1 MFEVGETI
9 IYPQYGAGE
18 IVEETT
24 VERDGEEEPYFV
36 VEIFLRDLRI
46 MVPQDMDEEGFR
58 PLTDEDEFMDR
69 LEEVKDGI
77 LNEDYEDGDVP
88 KVPRS
93 QLESLEDG
101 IREGDLD
108 DAVEALSRLHAKFLD
123 RDMNIGEKRTYDVG
137 KEFVLGELMG
147 VKGLDE
153 EEAEETLGEYLPD
166 EIPKLKEAR
175 EKED

>member
-9 IYPQYGAGE
+9 IYPQYGAGK
-18 IVEETT
+18 IVEETSM
-24 VERDGEEEPYFV
+24 EREGEEEPYYV

-58 PLTDEDEFMDR
+58 ALTDEEEFFER
-69 LEEVKDGI
+69 LEEVQERI
-77 LNEDYEDGDVP
+77 LTGDYEDGDVP

-93 QLESLEDG
+93 RLESLETG

-123 RDMNIGEKRTYDVG
+123 RDMNIGEKRTYDVAR
-137 KEFVLGELMG
+137 EFVLGELMG
-147 VKGLDE
+147 IKDCDQ
-153 EEAEETLGEYLPD
+153 EEAEELLNEYLPW

-175 EKED
+175 TKDD